1 MATAPQ
7 TTEIAMKLRISKE
20 AGERLASRAAES
32 GRDVAEVA
40 SELIE
45 QAVAAPPVR
54 SDAARQLAALASFA
68 QGMTAWTS
76 AHLPAGH
83 VVDDSRESIYE
94 GRGG

>member
-7 TTEIAMKLRISKE
+7 TTEIAMKLRLSKE

-45 QAVAAPPVR
+45 QAVAEPAR
-54 SDAARQLAALASFA
+54 SNSVRQLAALASFA

>member
-45 QAVAAPPVR
+45 QAVAEPVR
-54 SDAARQLAALASFA
+54 SDSARQLTALASFA